1 MEFDTLLLSRL
12 QFALTISFHVLFP
25 TLTIGLAL
33 FLAIVEGPWLKT
45 GKAVYR
51 IRPVTCAPVAVA

>member
-1 MEFDTLLLSRL
+1 MTWGEERVEFDTLLLSRL

-33 FLAIVEGPWLKT
+33 FLAIVEGLWLKT
-45 GKAVYR
+45 GKAV
-51 IRPVTCAPVAVA
+51 